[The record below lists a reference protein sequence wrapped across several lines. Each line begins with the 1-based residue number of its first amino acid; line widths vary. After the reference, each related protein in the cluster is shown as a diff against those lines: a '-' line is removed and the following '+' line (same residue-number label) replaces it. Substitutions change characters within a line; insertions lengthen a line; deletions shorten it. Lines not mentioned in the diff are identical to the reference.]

1 MQLDQLIKE
10 SIAYAWNNYPN
21 LAPFVKEHAQEMS
34 EEVMRKHIEL
44 YVNSF
49 STELGEEGSL
59 AIQTLWEYA
68 YKAALIDNKE
78 LPIFYSDN

>member
-1 MQLDQLIKE
+1 
-10 SIAYAWNNYPN
+10 
-21 LAPFVKEHAQEMS
+21 MS

-44 YVNSF
+44 YVNNF
-49 STELGEEGSL
+49 STELGEEGTL

-68 YKAALIDNKE
+68 YKAKLIENKE